1 MCLLLLISYLYDT
14 RPKTLLST
22 EKNCLTEEGYQQ
34 KWHYVYN
41 SGTGVPLKFCLAKKF
56 VEQYFS
62 GRACRLFFLHLHF
75 AFKNTVGDNVLLF
88 KTIELPEF
96 VKPKRDIL
104 RICFLY
110 SLGSQRESFIDIE
123 RIFWPFA
130 FSLASLILAFP

>member
-1 MCLLLLISYLYDT
+1 MLVITDIILIWYKAQNLAKHRKELFNRRGLPAKMTLCLQFRDWCPT
-14 RPKTLLST
+14 QVLLSK
-22 EKNCLTEEGYQQ
+22 EICWAVFLGPGLQ
-34 KWHYVYN
+34 
-41 SGTGVPLKFCLAKKF
+41 A
-56 VEQYFS
+56 
-62 GRACRLFFLHLHF
+62 FFLHLHF
-75 AFKNTVGDNVLLF
+75 AFKNTVGDNVILF